1 MEEDEEIREDH
12 IIEDELG
19 FMLWKIE
26 SIEKFL
32 PCYKSIME
40 REEEQPNVVVIQLNP
55 FSLKNQSYC
64 FWVLWENKNDRKDD
78 LCTKNQLL
86 TYP

>member
-1 MEEDEEIREDH
+1 MEEDEEIKEDH

-19 FMLWKIE
+19 LMLWKIE

-40 REEEQPNVVVIQLNP
+40 REEE
-55 FSLKNQSYC
+55 
-64 FWVLWENKNDRKDD
+64 
-78 LCTKNQLL
+78 
-86 TYP
+86 